1 MNIDFVYGVVSLI
14 LGFLMLLFVIRL
26 RRRLNKNPTLFLSS
40 FYIKKYKRY
49 AFVFFFITT
58 LVLAINYGIT
68 TFISLNDS
76 MTLVWE
82 YGNIILFT
90 ALTLFFLIMSLS

>member
-40 FYIKKYKRY
+40 FYIKKHKRY
-49 AFVFFFITT
+49 AFVFFFITN

>member
-49 AFVFFFITT
+49 AFVFFFITN